1 MTNLEPI
8 IQIKNMTKMYELGGE
23 TVMALQ
29 SVSLDI
35 QKGDFISVIGPS
47 GSGKSTFMN
56 MIGCLDRP
64 DSGRY
69 LIDNED
75 VGQMKSSQL
84 ATIRNEKIG
93 FIFQNFNLIPKLSA
107 VENVELP
114 LIYRGMKTAE
124 RREVALSALK
134 KVGLVDRANHLP
146 TQLSGGQQQRVAIA
160 RALAGSPP
168 ILLADEPT
176 GALDSKTSKEILE
189 IMNLLNEQGHT
200 IILIT
205 HDLEVAKQASR
216 VVRIH
221 DGQLYEN
228 GGEWF
233 ADTENGA

>member
-35 QKGDFISVIGPS
+35 QKGDFISIIGPS

-93 FIFQNFNLIPKLSA
+93 FIFQNFNLIPKLTA

-205 HDLEVAKQASR
+205 HDLDVAKQASR